1 MVELIGL
8 NMQLMK
14 FHFGKL
20 EAGVSS
26 SISKEASERE
36 LPAQASSYR
45 EKYPDW
51 SLQTLSRGA
60 NTLELLWF
68 LHRPAVAERNLLTRV
83 LNFLKLGYRETVP
96 EVPAV
101 FPPST

>member
-1 MVELIGL
+1 
-8 NMQLMK
+8 MQLMK
-14 FHFGKL
+14 FHLGKL

-26 SISKEASERE
+26 SISKEALERE
-36 LPAQASSYR
+36 LPAQASGYK
-45 EKYPDW
+45 EKSPDW
-51 SLQTLSRGA
+51 RLQTLSSGA
-60 NTLELLWF
+60 NMLELLWF